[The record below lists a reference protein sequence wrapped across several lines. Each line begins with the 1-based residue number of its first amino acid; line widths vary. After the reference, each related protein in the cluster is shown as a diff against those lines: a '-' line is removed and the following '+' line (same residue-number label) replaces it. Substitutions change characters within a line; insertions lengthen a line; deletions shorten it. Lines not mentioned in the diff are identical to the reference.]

1 MCRIYFSL
9 FKVWF
14 FLKGHIKYHIKRL
27 TNIIVPDKT
36 HLKRDNAKEDSLFA
50 DINITLAELEALK
63 NDRKLI
69 ENYQHYII
77 ELEINYEKLRQ
88 ESENKTK
95 KIVSVS
101 QEKEKIEQEKNKLS
115 QEKNKLSQ
123 EKNKIEQEKEKIEKE
138 TNKLS
143 QETNKLSQ
151 EINKLSQENK
161 EILAQNFILN
171 KKVKNALIAK
181 NNLSALKN
189 DIDNFLENDSTLK
202 INKKAELKKISN
214 GIKKEFNKIK

>member
-1 MCRIYFSL
+1 MIKKAFIDFSNNKISTWPRDRAQEIIL
-9 FKVWF
+9 TIEKVISKYDIS
-14 FLKGHIKYHIKRL
+14 LKNHIKYHIKKL
-27 TNIIVPDKT
+27 NDIIVPNKT
-36 HLKRDNAKEDSLFA
+36 HLSRNYAKEDSLFA
-50 DINITLAELEALK
+50 DINITLAELEALR
-63 NDRKLI
+63 NNRKVI

-115 QEKNKLSQ
+115 QEK
-123 EKNKIEQEKEKIEKE
+123 EKIEQE
-138 TNKLS
+138 
-143 QETNKLSQ
+143 
-151 EINKLSQENK
+151 NK
-161 EILAQNFILN
+161 EVLAENFILN

-202 INKKAELKKISN
+202 INKKAKLKKISN